1 MTVHAPGFL
10 PEIPSNNILGT
21 DVAALDWDAA
31 MALLGALVREKRFT
45 RVAFFNANNANLAA
59 RDSDFARALC
69 RFLVLPDGVGV
80 DIAAKLLY
88 GAPFPANLN
97 GTDFIPALLVGI
109 GTPLKVAL
117 LGARLDS
124 AERAAA
130 ELGRIAPQHEFTVI
144 GDGFFGREDE
154 PRILADIARLHPDIL
169 LIAMGVPRQELW
181 IERVITAEHC
191 TLPIAVGALFDFL
204 SGAVPR
210 APGWMRRLRLEWLFR
225 LLMEP
230 RRLFRRYVIGNPLFL
245 SRVLRQRRASQKA
258 G

>member
-10 PEIPSNNILGT
+10 PEIPSKNILGS

-31 MALLGALVREKRFT
+31 MALLGGLLHEKRFT
-45 RVAFFNANNANLAA
+45 RIAFLNANNANLAA
-59 RDSDFARALC
+59 RDGDFARALH
-69 RFLVLPDGVGV
+69 RFLILPDGVGV

-97 GTDFIPALLVGI
+97 GTDFIPALLTGI
-109 GTPLKVAL
+109 GAPLKVAL

-124 AERAAA
+124 AKKAAA
-130 ELGRIAPQHEFTVI
+130 ELGRIAPQHAYTVI
-144 GDGFFGREDE
+144 ADGFFGREDE
-154 PRILADIARLHPDIL
+154 PRILADIARLRPDIL
-169 LIAMGVPRQELW
+169 LIAMGVPRQERW

-204 SGAVPR
+204 SGTVPR

-225 LLMEP
+225 LVLEP
-230 RRLFRRYVIGNPLFL
+230 KRLFRRYVIGNPLFL
-245 SRVLRQRRASQKA
+245 SRVLRQRLALRKA